1 MNTLAKNFHDNL
13 IFTGTLDCGANTP
26 YCDKHINCTICTNH
40 KAKAGG
46 KCQGA
51 IKPGTQLRRVAVIRK
66 HGGQPG
72 SADAAASIR
81 ISGMDE
87 TKEQVL

>member
-1 MNTLAKNFHDNL
+1 MNTLTKNFHDNL
-13 IFTGTLDCGANTP
+13 VFTGTLDCGVNTP
-26 YCDKHINCTICTNH
+26 YCDKRINCTFCTNH
-40 KAKAGG
+40 KAKARG

-72 SADAAASIR
+72 SADAAASTR

>member
-13 IFTGTLDCGANTP
+13 VFTGTLDCGINTP
-26 YCDKHINCTICTNH
+26 YCDKRIHCTFCTNH
-40 KAKAGG
+40 KAKAKG

-51 IKPGTQLRRVAVIRK
+51 IKPDTQLRRVAVICK

-72 SADAAASIR
+72 STDAAASTR